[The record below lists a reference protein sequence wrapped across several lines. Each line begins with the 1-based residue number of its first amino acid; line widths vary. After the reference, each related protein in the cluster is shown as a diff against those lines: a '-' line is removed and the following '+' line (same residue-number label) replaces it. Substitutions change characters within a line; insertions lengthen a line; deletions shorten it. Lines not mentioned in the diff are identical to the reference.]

1 MADKTIVQSKQPEKP
16 KVVQKA
22 KAAPEKDKPQKDKP
36 QEPNAIQRWYR
47 ETIGELRK
55 VSWPTT
61 QEAWRLTKI
70 VLAVMAAMSL
80 LLGVLDLIFSWLIA
94 RLV

>member
-1 MADKTIVQSKQPEKP
+1 MADKTTVQSKQPEKP

-22 KAAPEKDKPQKDKP
+22 TPDREKDKP

-47 ETIGELRK
+47 ETVGELRK

-70 VLAVMAAMSL
+70 VLFVMSIMSL
-80 LLGVLDLIFSWLIA
+80 LLGVLDLVFSWLIA
-94 RLV
+94 RLVQ